1 MASMK
6 IVLVGYAEGRASV
19 LAYGTLKCCL
29 SRLEV
34 TPKDGYSRV
43 CMVPPR
49 LGGKDVSLHR
59 AAANRIKSSHPA
71 IALVASPLGA

>member
-6 IVLVGYAEGRASV
+6 IVLVGYAEGRTSV
-19 LAYGTLKCCL
+19 LAYGTLKWCL

-34 TPKDGYSRV
+34 TPKDGV